1 VTASR
6 HVLAACLALSGLA
19 GSAISF
25 AATPDSISNVP
36 DGKSQIVFYRL
47 STMVGAVYGCSVFE
61 KGTKI
66 LELGRGRYQVA
77 DFEPGRH
84 TFTNRSGGI
93 DVFLEPNER
102 RFVMCKVT
110 GGGLTFTPQLSITDE
125 AAFMKRFPKLKPQA
139 QTESGTVQ

>member
-1 VTASR
+1 MLAWAS
-6 HVLAACLALSGLA
+6 
-19 GSAISF
+19 SASSF
-25 AATPDSISNVP
+25 AAMPYAPAVR

-47 STMVGAVYGCSVFE
+47 STIVGAVYGCPILE

-66 LELGRGRYQVA
+66 SELDRGRYQVVG
-77 DFEPGRH
+77 FEPGRH

-125 AAFMKRFPKLKPQA
+125 ASFMKQLPKLKLQA
-139 QTESGTVQ
+139 QTESKFVR

>member
-1 VTASR
+1 M
-6 HVLAACLALSGLA
+6 L
-19 GSAISF
+19 
-25 AATPDSISNVP
+25 
-36 DGKSQIVFYRL
+36 
-47 STMVGAVYGCSVFE
+47 GAVYGCSVFV
-61 KGTKI
+61 KGAKI
-66 LELGRGRYQVA
+66 LELDRGRYQVA

-102 RFVMCKVT
+102 RFVMCKVS

-139 QTESGTVQ
+139 QTESETVQ